1 MHRLLVPLVF
11 MILLPLSAQAVE
23 PDEMLADPVLEERAR
38 VISKDLRCVVCQ
50 NQDIDSSNAGVA
62 RDLRLLVRERLLEGD
77 SNNQVM
83 AYIQA
88 RYGDY
93 VLLKPPFKP
102 STYALWGTPIA
113 LTLIALLFGLNI
125 VMRGRRKSALP
136 ELTEAEERQVAKFIA
151 MKNQEI
157 HHDLGRFRVYDPDSG
172 AVRSLAAFSKGQGC
186 CRHRGWNLGGIGG
199 PARRS
204 PKRP

>member
-23 PDEMLADPVLEERAR
+23 PDEMLAAPVLEERAR

-136 ELTEAEERQVAKFIA
+136 ELTEAEERQVAKFIDNE
-151 MKNQEI
+151 KS
-157 HHDLGRFRVYDPDSG
+157 GDPS
-172 AVRSLAAFSKGQGC
+172 
-186 CRHRGWNLGGIGG
+186 
-199 PARRS
+199 
-204 PKRP
+204 

>member
-1 MHRLLVPLVF
+1 MHRFVVLLVF

-125 VMRGRRKSALP
+125 VLRGWRKSALP
-136 ELTEAEERQVAKFIA
+136 ELTEAEERQVAKFIDNE
-151 MKNQEI
+151 KS
-157 HHDLGRFRVYDPDSG
+157 GDPS
-172 AVRSLAAFSKGQGC
+172 
-186 CRHRGWNLGGIGG
+186 
-199 PARRS
+199 
-204 PKRP
+204 

>member
-1 MHRLLVPLVF
+1 MHRLLVPRVF

-136 ELTEAEERQVAKFIA
+136 ELTEAEERQVAKFIDNE
-151 MKNQEI
+151 KS
-157 HHDLGRFRVYDPDSG
+157 GDPS
-172 AVRSLAAFSKGQGC
+172 
-186 CRHRGWNLGGIGG
+186 
-199 PARRS
+199 
-204 PKRP
+204 

>member
-1 MHRLLVPLVF
+1 MHLLLVPLVF

-136 ELTEAEERQVAKFIA
+136 ELTEAEERQVAKFIDNE
-151 MKNQEI
+151 KS
-157 HHDLGRFRVYDPDSG
+157 GDPS
-172 AVRSLAAFSKGQGC
+172 
-186 CRHRGWNLGGIGG
+186 
-199 PARRS
+199 
-204 PKRP
+204 

>member
-23 PDEMLADPVLEERAR
+23 PDEMIADPVLEERAR

-136 ELTEAEERQVAKFIA
+136 ELTEAEERQVAKFIDNE
-151 MKNQEI
+151 KS
-157 HHDLGRFRVYDPDSG
+157 GDPS
-172 AVRSLAAFSKGQGC
+172 
-186 CRHRGWNLGGIGG
+186 
-199 PARRS
+199 
-204 PKRP
+204 